1 MKKILSKI
9 VLTAIFAQNIAGIF
23 LGANNLQAYAVDK
36 TPKTNTLISVSTLPE
51 KVKDSRVIALEKVF
65 AKYNSPLVPLAQTYV
80 DTADKYGIDWKLL
93 PAISGLESSFGVYL
107 MPSSHNAYGWGGG
120 YIYFTSWEEG
130 IDKINATLKSN
141 YYNRGANTVW
151 TIGPI
156 YAESP
161 TWAVRVNNF
170 MEQIAFQYAKIES
183 QKVTLTI

>member
-1 MKKILSKI
+1 MKKTFSKI
-9 VLTAIFAQNIAGIF
+9 VLTAIFAQHIASIF
-23 LGANNLQAYAVDK
+23 IGANSFEVYAASK
-36 TPKTNTLISVSTLPE
+36 TPKTSNAIAISTLGR
-51 KVKDSRVIALEKVF
+51 VKDSRVMALEKVF

-107 MPSSHNAYGWGGG
+107 MPNSHNAYGWGGG
-120 YIYFTSWEEG
+120 YIYFNSWEEG

-141 YYNRGANTVW
+141 YYGRGANTVW

-161 TWAVRVNNF
+161 TWAVRVNSF
-170 MEQIAFQYAKIES
+170 MEQIAFQYSQIES
-183 QKVTLTI
+183 KKVALTI